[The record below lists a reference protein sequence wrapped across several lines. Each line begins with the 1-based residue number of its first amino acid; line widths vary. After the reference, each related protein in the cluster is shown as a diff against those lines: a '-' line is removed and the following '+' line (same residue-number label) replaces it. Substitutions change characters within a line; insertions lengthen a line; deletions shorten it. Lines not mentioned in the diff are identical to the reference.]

1 MASATEAQPTG
12 VDPQIST
19 AVETQDQ
26 SVEQYAMVNDQ
37 KLNEEG
43 DAGKKAE
50 ADIEVASV
58 DDPTKAYYSK
68 RSVWLMILFSGL
80 AIGSDG

>member
-1 MASATEAQPTG
+1 MASNTETQQPAV
-12 VDPQIST
+12 VDPQITT
-19 AVETQDQ
+19 AQGQADTASQF
-26 SVEQYAMVNDQ
+26 AGINDQ
-37 KLNEEG
+37 KVDE
-43 DAGKKAE
+43 AKAD

-68 RSVWLMILFSGL
+68 SSVWLMILFSGL